1 MFTAAVGA
9 FGRFGSAICLFVVA
23 TAFGTSDISLTSTGA
38 VSISLT
44 IETTQ
49 WVGDVNINPNN
60 QITYLNCWGKLRR
73 SKCQDEGV
81 GAFSFTIF
89 LYEDSTAASNLLV
102 C

>member
-1 MFTAAVGA
+1 MNVFFLGIHLARWRVSGMFTAAVGA
-9 FGRFGSAICLFVVA
+9 FGRFGSAICLLVVA

-60 QITYLNCWGKLRR
+60 QITYLNC
-73 SKCQDEGV
+73 
-81 GAFSFTIF
+81 
-89 LYEDSTAASNLLV
+89 
-102 C
+102 